1 MAVVG
6 EAHIIVRAITT
17 QVKDDI
23 KRGFSGVDGVIND
36 AGKQI
41 QKTFKN
47 DFAREADGAR
57 AAWQKLQKSGF
68 VLQTAIGSI
77 VAAGSSLV
85 SSLGSIVGAAGGAAA
100 SIASLSGIIVAL
112 PLGLITAKVALGGVG
127 QAVQQ
132 ATKAGTGYGKSLRE
146 INEELQ
152 QLKFDQEEASI
163 SVERAGISLER
174 ARENLLRVRDLP
186 VSSRGRREAVLDEK
200 EADLAYRRAVDRQK
214 DLAEELKRGQSGGG
228 GGTDPYAGL
237 LPSQKEFA
245 KFLVSIQGELKKLK
259 AASAN
264 SFLPVLQ
271 QQITRLLTN
280 ESGAGSFFSVIE
292 RGLGVISGAL
302 GESVTKFFDSLTQP
316 GNLGKLSEVFDN
328 AGITIGK
335 FGEILGSVY
344 DSFLTITTASNAS
357 TQRFLDFLNNKAGS
371 FARFLNVK
379 EATGELE
386 VFFDRAASLASEF
399 GDIIGN
405 VFGFIGDLIEDNF
418 SPSGVSGGAYLL
430 SWLREATAGW
440 KNLQERVGESEFN
453 SFLLSAAVNTR
464 AILASFKPLLKA
476 LAQLGANRNVK
487 QTFDALALGGEA
499 LGEILEAGAEAGPIF
514 AELLVN
520 ITKIVAALSDSG
532 AIQVFFSTL
541 NDFAKIFADI
551 LENEAIRN
559 LVNTIGQIIAFGL
572 AIGTL
577 KTIALFAFKVVAGAL
592 LPIQAGLISTGVIAT
607 TTGAAIRTA
616 MSAFLGPA
624 GVLIGA
630 GTLVFSAMKALSD
643 EAARTKIEALGA
655 QDALLKIG
663 AAADAN
669 GVQLLATAFGDVNG
683 QFEIIKTING
693 ESLADFDAATEN
705 LSFTLQDALT
715 DVDTFSLLLA
725 SLDGTAGDGVN
736 AINDVN
742 DSTRRA
748 AEQGFKN
755 IGTTLATVAQTNLPL
770 AIKKFKELRDGM
782 GANEETGKDLY
793 KLLGD
798 DFKTAIISGG
808 AAVGI
813 YIDEQDAMNIAFGE
827 GEIGAKLLAGGVN
840 GVSEAATKARDEVQ
854 RLKDSIF
861 NFGEVQL
868 DVNAAEREF
877 EASLDDLSAALKK
890 NGKTLD
896 ITTEAGRSNQA
907 ALDGLVR
914 SGLDAANA
922 NFELTGSGP
931 GLETALLKLREETI
945 KGAEAFGASKTE
957 AENLANQLVG
967 DDYTIKVK
975 VQELTK
981 ADAEAAAAKA
991 KETWDAAV
999 SKKVPILPVALT
1011 DPKTWKGS
1019 GIPWLAAV
1027 SKDKQDGMKNGGLV
1041 KGFYEGGEVYG
1052 PGGPRSDMIP
1062 AMLSNGEFVVNAAST
1077 EKYLPLLKALN
1088 SEGIG
1093 GAKLAN
1099 GGMPGPVINMTVNA
1113 APGMNTSELVNEVSR
1128 KIAFELRSGVG
1139 R

>member
-57 AAWQKLQKSGF
+57 RAWQRLQKSGF
-68 VLQTAIGSI
+68 LLQTAIGSI
-77 VAAGSSLV
+77 AAAGSSLV

-100 SIASLSGIIVAL
+100 SLASLSGIIVAL
-112 PLGLITAKVALGGVG
+112 PLGLTTAKLALGGVG

-152 QLKFDQEEASI
+152 QLKFDQEEAAL
-163 SVERAGISLER
+163 SVERAGINLER
-174 ARENLLRVRDLP
+174 ARENLLRVQDLP
-186 VSSRGRREAVLDEK
+186 VASRARREAELDAR
-200 EADLAYRRAVDRQK
+200 EADLALRKAIDRRK
-214 DLAEELKRGQSGGG
+214 DLADELKRAQSGGNGGG

-259 AASAN
+259 AAAAN
-264 SFLPVLQ
+264 GFLPVLQ

-280 ESGAGSFFSVIE
+280 ENGVGSFFSVIE
-292 RGLGVISGAL
+292 RGLGIISGAL

-316 GNLGKLSEVFDN
+316 GNLGKLSRVFDN
-328 AGITIGK
+328 AGITIAK

-344 DSFLTITTASNAS
+344 DSFLSITTASNAS
-357 TQRFLDFLNNKAGS
+357 TQRFLDFLSNKAGG
-371 FARFLNVK
+371 FAEFLNAK
-379 EATGELE
+379 QATGELE
-386 VFFDRAASLASEF
+386 VFFDRAASLMSEL
-399 GDIIGN
+399 GDIFGN

-430 SWLREATAGW
+430 SWLRQATAGW
-440 KNLQERVGESEFN
+440 KTLQERVGESEFN
-453 SFLLSAAVNTR
+453 AFLLSAAVNTR
-464 AILASFKPLLKA
+464 AILTAFKPVIKA
-476 LAQLGANRNVK
+476 FAQLGANRNVK
-487 QTFDALALGGEA
+487 ETFDALAQGGPA
-499 LGEILEAGAEAGPIF
+499 LGQIIESGAEAGPIF
-514 AELLVN
+514 AELLAN
-520 ITKIVAALSDSG
+520 LTKILASLADSG
-532 AIQVFFSTL
+532 AIKVFFGTL
-541 NDFAKIFADI
+541 NDFAKLLADI
-551 LENEAIRN
+551 LENETIRN
-559 LVNTIGQIIAFGL
+559 IVNTIGQIVAFGL
-572 AIGTL
+572 ALQTL
-577 KTIALFAFKVVAGAL
+577 KTIALFSLKIIAGAFV
-592 LPIQAGLISTGVIAT
+592 PIQTALVSTGVMAA
-607 TTGAAIRTA
+607 TTGAALQAAFTR
-616 MSAFLGPA
+616 FLGPVGIAVGVGTAVYA
-624 GVLIGA
+624 GL
-630 GTLVFSAMKALSD
+630 KAISD
-643 EAARTKIEALGA
+643 EATRVKIEALGA
-655 QDALLKIG
+655 QDALLRVG
-663 AAADAN
+663 AASDVD
-669 GVQLLATAFGDVNG
+669 GIQLLATAFGDVNG

-693 ESLADFDAATEN
+693 ESLNDFDAATEN
-705 LSFTLQDALT
+705 LRFTLQDALT
-715 DVDTFSLLLA
+715 DGDTFKLLLEGINGA
-725 SLDGTAGDGVN
+725 SSDGVN
-736 AINDVN
+736 AINDMN
-742 DSTRRA
+742 DSTRKA

-770 AIKKFKELRDGM
+770 AIQKFKELRDGM
-782 GANEETGKDLY
+782 GLNEAQGKDLY
-793 KLLGD
+793 NLMGD
-798 DFKTAIISGG
+798 DFKNAIMDAGG
-808 AAVGI
+808 AVGV
-813 YIDEQDAMNIAFGE
+813 YVDEQEAMNIAFGE
-827 GEIGAKLLAGGVN
+827 GETGAKLLAGGVN
-840 GVSEAATKARDEVQ
+840 GVSEAATKARNEVQ
-854 RLKDSIF
+854 RLEDSIF
-861 NFGEVQL
+861 NFGKVQL
-868 DVNAAEREF
+868 DVNSAERQF
-877 EASLDDLSAALKK
+877 EASLDDLRAALKK

-896 ITTEAGRSNQA
+896 ITTEAGRSNQE

-931 GLETALLKLREETI
+931 ELEAALLKLRDETI

-957 AENLANQLVG
+957 AEKLADQLVG
-967 DDYTIKVK
+967 TDYDIKIKVK
-975 VQELTK
+975 ELTK
-981 ADAEAAAAKA
+981 AEAEAAATKA

-999 SKKVPILPVALT
+999 SGKTPTLPTFMT

-1019 GIPWLAAV
+1019 GIPWLPAGTKK
-1027 SKDKQDGMKNGGLV
+1027 KDGGLIR
-1041 KGFYEGGEVYG
+1041 GFYDGGEVYG

-1077 EKYLPLLKALN
+1077 EKYLPLLRAIN

-1099 GGMPGPVINMTVNA
+1099 GGQPGPVINMTVNA

-1128 KIAFELRSGVG
+1128 KIAFELRSGVV

>member
-23 KRGFSGVDGVIND
+23 KRGFSGVDNVISD

-41 QKTFKN
+41 QKTFKS

-152 QLKFDQEEASI
+152 QLKFDQEEASL

-214 DLAEELKRGQSGGG
+214 DLAEELKRAQSGGGG

-237 LPSQKEFA
+237 IPSQKEFA

-259 AASAN
+259 GAAAN

-302 GESVTKFFDSLTQP
+302 GDSVTKFFDSLTQP

-371 FARFLNVK
+371 FAQFLNVK
-379 EATGELE
+379 EASGELE

-430 SWLREATAGW
+430 TWLREATAGW

-453 SFLLSAAVNTR
+453 SFLLSAAVNTK
-464 AILASFKPLLKA
+464 AILSSFKPLIKA

-487 QTFDALALGGEA
+487 ETFDALALGGES
-499 LGEILEAGAEAGPIF
+499 LGEILESGAEAGPIF

-520 ITKIVAALSDSG
+520 LTKIVAAVSDSG

-551 LENEAIRN
+551 LQNEAIRN
-559 LVNTIGQIIAFGL
+559 LVNTIGQVIAFGL

-577 KTIALFAFKVVAGAL
+577 KTIALFAFKVIAGAL
-592 LPIQAGLISTGVIAT
+592 LPVQAALSSIGVIAT
-607 TTGAAIRTA
+607 TTVTAIRTA
-616 MSAFLGPA
+616 MSAFLGPV
-624 GVLIGA
+624 GLFIGTGIA
-630 GTLVFSAMKALSD
+630 VYSALKAISD
-643 EAARTKIEALGA
+643 EATRTKVEALGA

-663 AAADAN
+663 ASADVN
-669 GVQLLATAFGDVNG
+669 GVELLATAFGDLNG
-683 QFEIIKTING
+683 QFEIIRTING
-693 ESLADFDAATEN
+693 ESLSDFDAATEN
-705 LSFTLQDALT
+705 LRFTLQDALT
-715 DVDTFSLLLA
+715 DVDNFKLLLA
-725 SLDGTAGDGVN
+725 SLDGTASDGVN
-736 AINDVN
+736 SINDMN
-742 DSTRRA
+742 DSTRIA
-748 AEQGFKN
+748 TEQGFKN
-755 IGTTLATVAQTNLPL
+755 IGTTLATIAKTNLPL
-770 AIKKFKELRDGM
+770 AIQKFKELREGM
-782 GANEETGKDLY
+782 GANQEQGEDLY

-798 DFKTAIISGG
+798 DFKTSIIEGG

-813 YIDEQDAMNIAFGE
+813 YVDEQEAMNIAFGE
-827 GEIGAKLLAGGVN
+827 GEVGAKLLAGGVN

-868 DVNAAEREF
+868 DVNAAERQF
-877 EASLDDLSAALKK
+877 ESSLDDLRDALKK

-896 ITTEAGRSNQA
+896 ITTESGRSNQE

-922 NFELTGSGP
+922 NFELTSSGP
-931 GLETALLKLREETI
+931 DLEAALLKLRDETI

-957 AENLANQLVG
+957 AEKLADQLVG
-967 DDYTIKVK
+967 TDYEIKIKVE
-975 VQELTK
+975 ELTK
-981 ADAEAAAAKA
+981 ADAEAAVAKA
-991 KETWDAAV
+991 KEVWEAAA
-999 SKKVPILPVALT
+999 SGKKAVLPTFMT

-1019 GIPWLAAV
+1019 GIPWLKAAAENQN
-1027 SKDKQDGMKNGGLV
+1027 KDGGLIRR
-1041 KGFYEGGEVYG
+1041 FYEGGEVYG

-1093 GAKLAN
+1093 GAKLAD